1 MSLIHP
7 AIIEELSRKNVGL
20 AQPVA
25 HDPKILGGVAQREIR
40 SWAKKRSTFL
50 INVFLY
56 FSITGGVAQMVE
68 RSLSMREVLGSIPST
83 STKLSFDFSF
93 LLFVHFS
100 TFLLLTKMSDCLSIQ
115 WPNIMKLNYQ
125 MPCLNQ
131 TAIFSK
137 IFQFQA

>member
-83 STKLSFDFSF
+83 S
-93 LLFVHFS
+93 
-100 TFLLLTKMSDCLSIQ
+100 
-115 WPNIMKLNYQ
+115 N
-125 MPCLNQ
+125 
-131 TAIFSK
+131 
-137 IFQFQA
+137 